1 MKMKT
6 RLSPIVA
13 IIVLFISA
21 GAFAQEAKKPDPKF
35 FVYLCFGQS
44 NMEAGSRPEAQ
55 DSGTLDPRFQ
65 MLAAVDNPRMN
76 RKMGQWYTANPP
88 INRPENNM
96 GPVDWFGRN
105 MVASLPKEYR
115 VGVINVSVAGAK
127 IELWEKDTYAKYLNG
142 EAAEWMR
149 NMCKAYDGNPYK
161 RLVEMA
167 KIAQK
172 DGVIKG
178 ILLHQGESNP
188 NDQQWCN
195 KVKGIYDNLMK
206 ELNLDPKDVP
216 FLAGE
221 LKSKEEH
228 GVCAG
233 FNTAV
238 LANLPK
244 TLPNSYIISS
254 KGCKGTPD
262 QFHFSTP
269 GMRELGKRYAQQM
282 LKLHG
287 FEFKESERPG
297 LIGEAAPQPP
307 AKEEGR
313 PRLR

>member
-1 MKMKT
+1 MMMKLK
-6 RLSPIVA
+6 LKWVA
-13 IIVLFISA
+13 AALVLFMSA
-21 GAFAQEAKKPDPKF
+21 GAFAQAEEKKPDPKF

-44 NMEAGSRPEAQ
+44 NMEAGSRPEAIDQ
-55 DSGTLDPRFQ
+55 GTLDPRFQ

-127 IELWEKDTYAKYLNG
+127 IELWEKDTYQTYLNG

-149 NMCKAYDGNPYK
+149 NMCKQYDSNPYK
-161 RLVEMA
+161 RLVDMG

-188 NDQQWCN
+188 NDKQWCN

-206 ELNLDPKDVP
+206 DLNLKPEEVP
-216 FLAGE
+216 LLAGE
-221 LKSKEEH
+221 LKSAEEH
-228 GVCAG
+228 GACAG

-238 LANLPK
+238 LADLPK

-254 KGCKGTPD
+254 KGVKGTTD

-269 GMRELGKRYAQQM
+269 GMREFGKRYAQQM
-282 LKLHG
+282 LKLEG
-287 FEFKESERPG
+287 FEFKDVERPG
-297 LIGEAAPQPP
+297 LLPVATTATAPG
-307 AKEEGR
+307 AK
-313 PRLR
+313 